1 MHGNMSVP
9 SGQLLIGPSR
19 DSFWELHRKLGEC
32 YEADLQS
39 LGTGG
44 LLQRHRLAQVT
55 GQSSSGSK
63 QKARSVATMNLKS
76 LDRLPTPHQFQ
87 EDLTR
92 LNAEA
97 AGPASPTS
105 ALAESS
111 SGLGTCSLSVL
122 PQPRV
127 DSVDVGAPSELPPT
141 LPGSPRNRGGGQG
154 GQRDGDDISEAC
166 LYIAHGCWLQKSRS
180 AFSRRKST
188 LGPRSGTTPTLA
200 SIQKPS
206 YTLDP
211 TGHFRNFW
219 DFLGIFLLIKDSIAI
234 PLQFV
239 VDDFYLLF
247 PVLFFITRIGVF
259 YWCADILLCFVTGY
273 LHKGNLVQDF
283 KQVWCHY
290 LRTWFVPD
298 VLVTF
303 VDMVLEFTSVGD
315 SVGETAATTRILR
328 LMRLF
333 RVVRLGKLTRVAA
346 FLRDQFESPMASIQ
360 FNLMLVMIGM
370 MLVEHVLACC
380 WLGVGTLSSEPTI
393 TWLKSSGLSDSP
405 IMVQYTT
412 ALRWAFMQLGV
423 GGTEIEA
430 TNETEGYYT
439 ILVCFISLVTFSTV
453 ISSMTSLVTALHG
466 RRMEES
472 QQFGLL
478 RRFLRQQ
485 NIPDSLGHRITRF
498 LQFAYHARQTH
509 EQDLHIL
516 NLLSK
521 SLSAEMHFARYQ
533 RCFERLA
540 FLHELFRN
548 SEVSAQEGQVIQRLA
563 TQGVVV
569 LDAGEDDIVFCSGAK
584 AEACYFAM
592 EGSLSYDTRGQG
604 MLDVEEQ
611 QWISEMCLWTDW
623 GHVGD
628 LSARSFSSILAIH
641 SQAFC
646 ECIASLESA
655 QNQAHHYALAYVQ
668 AMNEATGLTDVW
680 LYEKVP
686 TTRDSPGTGT
696 HMLGNLFR
704 SRFWFDAG
712 SENMVRVAPSLA

>member
-1 MHGNMSVP
+1 MSAL
-9 SGQLLIGPSR
+9 SGQLLIGPPR

-32 YEADLQS
+32 YEADLQRLNS
-39 LGTGG
+39 ATPGSG

-55 GQSSSGSK
+55 GSK
-63 QKARSVATMNLKS
+63 QKAKSTATMNLKS

-97 AGPASPTS
+97 ANPASPIS
-105 ALAESS
+105 GFAESS
-111 SGLGTCSLSVL
+111 SGLGTGSLSVL
-122 PQPRV
+122 PQPRA
-127 DSVDVGAPSELPPT
+127 DSADVGTPPEDPPA
-141 LPGSPRNRGGGQG
+141 LPGSPRRRPGPG
-154 GQRDGDDISEAC
+154 RDGDDISEAC
-166 LYIAHGCWLQKSRS
+166 LYIAHGCWLQKSKS
-180 AFSRRKST
+180 TISRRKST

-200 SIQKPS
+200 SIQKRS

-239 VDDFYLLF
+239 VDDFYLRF
-247 PVLFFITRIGVF
+247 PILFFVTRIAVF
-259 YWCADILLCFVTGY
+259 YWCADILLCFATGY
-273 LHKGNLVQDF
+273 LHKGTLVQDV

-298 VLVTF
+298 VLVTC
-303 VDMVLEFTSVGD
+303 VDMVLEFTPVGD
-315 SVGETAATTRILR
+315 TVGETAATTRILR

-333 RVVRLGKLTRVAA
+333 RVVRLGKLTRVAE

-380 WLGVGTLSSEPTI
+380 WLGVGTLSSEATT

-439 ILVCFISLVTFSTV
+439 ILVCFVSLVTFSTV

-533 RCFERLA
+533 RCFERLP

-548 SEVSAQEGQVIQRLA
+548 SDMSAQEGQVIQRLA
-563 TQGVVV
+563 TQGLVV
-569 LDAGEDDIVFCSGAK
+569 LDAGEDDIVFCCGAK

-592 EGSLSYDTRGQG
+592 QGSLSYETRDQG
-604 MLDVEEQ
+604 LIDVEEE

-628 LSARSFSSILAIH
+628 LSARSFSSILAIQF
-641 SQAFC
+641 QAFC
-646 ECIASLESA
+646 ECIASLVAA
-655 QNQAHHYALAYVQ
+655 QNQAHRYALAYVE
-668 AMNEATGLTDVW
+668 AMNQATGLTDVW
-680 LYEKVP
+680 LYEKVS
-686 TTRDSPGTGT
+686 TTRDIPGTGT
-696 HMLGNLFR
+696 HMLSQLFR
-704 SRFWFDAG
+704 SRFWFDPG